1 MGTALIRRC
10 DIFINM
16 FEQKVAK
23 VQQEINALREME
35 KLYNIAS
42 DVVNKWTIEND
53 VKVELAN
60 SCVLISIVGVPTD
73 SSKIINKL
81 AQSLHDKFVELEL
94 KTPEVYDTPT
104 QTTFYWSFMYK
115 DIQSKLQKHRSIN
128 LSYTVPEE
136 GNLDLCWK
144 KTIKSYQYEDRELVT
159 RNATA
164 KKSVNIDF

>member
-1 MGTALIRRC
+1 METALIRRC

-42 DVVNKWTIEND
+42 DVVNKWSIEND
-53 VKVELAN
+53 VKVELHN
-60 SCVLISIVGVPTD
+60 SCVIISIVGVSTD
-73 SSKIINKL
+73 SFKIIAKL

-94 KTPEVYDTPT
+94 KTPEVYDNPT
-104 QTTFYWSFMYK
+104 QISFYWSFIYK
-115 DIQSKLQKHRSIN
+115 DSQSLQKYRSIN
-128 LSYTVPEE
+128 LSYVVPEE

-144 KTIKSYQYEDRELVT
+144 KTMKSYQYEDKELVT

-164 KKSVNIDF
+164 RKSINVEF

>member
-35 KLYNIAS
+35 KLYNIVS
-42 DVVNKWTIEND
+42 DVVNKWTIENN
-53 VKVELAN
+53 VKVELSN
-60 SCVLISIVGVPTD
+60 SCVHISIGGVPTD

-115 DIQSKLQKHRSIN
+115 DIQSLQKHRSIN
-128 LSYTVPEE
+128 LSYSVPEN

-144 KTIKSYQYEDRELVT
+144 KTIKSYQYEDKELVT
-159 RNATA
+159 RNETA
-164 KKSVNIDF
+164 RKSVNNEF